1 MIMLLAEMVGAK
13 GKINYY
19 VGGGDLYVLE
29 IYFVVVVLLVHL
41 LLWLLLLL
49 MR

>member
-19 VGGGDLYVLE
+19 VGGGNLHVLE
-29 IYFVVVVLLVHL
+29 ICFVSVVLLVHL